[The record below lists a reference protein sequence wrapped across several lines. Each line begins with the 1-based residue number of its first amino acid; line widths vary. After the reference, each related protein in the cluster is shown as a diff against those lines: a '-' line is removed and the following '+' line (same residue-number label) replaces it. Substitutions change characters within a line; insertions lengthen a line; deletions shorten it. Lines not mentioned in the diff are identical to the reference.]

1 MKELIHKIKNC
12 SQTVVSSRI
21 FLGVAV
27 LLALNLVLLAWQ
39 PLAKINPE
47 TLPSTHTWV
56 WWGTKEYLQE
66 CQSHKSAPDIVLLG
80 SSLVMIPVCL
90 QDADF
95 LKSDIDAT
103 SHHRSH
109 YMEHTLAS
117 ALNLQEEKQPRCFNF
132 ALPGG
137 MISDD
142 YMVARALFRDNRK
155 PKAIVLGLTL
165 RDFIDSHMQCPAST
179 DTFRYLQRF
188 DNIDDLVDLSMPQ
201 FWQRIDYLSGK
212 GLYLWGKKLDLQAVL
227 AENTKAK
234 LNPLFSTLY
243 RDSALNHLPA
253 NAPTNSGLA
262 GQLKPEIEPGMFI
275 VHANDPHAYED
286 NSNEYRARFRGNHHD
301 MFNRQLIFLR
311 KFLALAASRHIPV
324 VLVNMPLRPENMQ
337 LMPPCFYDRYLQ
349 SAKIAAN
356 EFGTAF
362 VDLNSQTVFEKSDF
376 RDTAHMNG
384 SGGKKLIDQVVAAIA
399 KDTALAQHLER
410 PTANSN
416 QFANT
421 GHSL

>member
-1 MKELIHKIKNC
+1 MG
-12 SQTVVSSRI
+12 VV
-21 FLGVAV
+21 V
-27 LLALNLVLLAWQ
+27 LLFVNLILLAWQ
-39 PLAKINPE
+39 PLAKISPE
-47 TLPSTHTWV
+47 RLPSTHTWV
-56 WWGTKEYLQE
+56 WWGTQEYLQE
-66 CQSHKSAPDIVLLG
+66 CQKESSAPDVVLLG

-90 QDADF
+90 QDANF
-95 LKSDIDAT
+95 LKSDLDAT
-103 SHHRSH
+103 NHHRSN
-109 YMEHTLAS
+109 YMEH
-117 ALNLQEEKQPRCFNF
+117 ALKQSVGAGLPRPHRGHVPAEGEETSPLQCFNF

-142 YMVARALFRDNRK
+142 YMVARALFNGDRK

-201 FWQRIDYLSGK
+201 VWQRFDYLAGK

-227 AENTKAK
+227 AENTKTT
-234 LNPLFSTLY
+234 LSPYFSQLY
-243 RDSALNHLPA
+243 RESALNHLA
-253 NAPTNSGLA
+253 TVAPTGSGLA

-275 VHANDPHAYED
+275 VHPNDSHPYED
-286 NSNEYRARFRGNHHD
+286 NSSEYRARFRGNHHD
-301 MFNRQLIFLR
+301 MFNRQLVFLR

-337 LMPPCFYDRYLQ
+337 LMPPLFYERYLQ
-349 SAKIAAN
+349 SAKVAAH
-356 EFGTAF
+356 EFGSTF
-362 VDLNSQTVFEKSDF
+362 VDLNSTTEFNKSDF

-384 SGGKKLIDQVVAAIA
+384 NGGKKLIDKVVAAIA
-399 KDTALAQHLER
+399 QNRDLAQRLESR
-410 PTANSN
+410 DTKPT
-416 QFANT
+416 QFATT